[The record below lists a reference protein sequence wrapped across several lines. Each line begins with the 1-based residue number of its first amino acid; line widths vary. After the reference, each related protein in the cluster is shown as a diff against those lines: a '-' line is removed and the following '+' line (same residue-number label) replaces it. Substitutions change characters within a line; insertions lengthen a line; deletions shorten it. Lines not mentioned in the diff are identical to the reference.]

1 MLLQESALH
10 AFLWPNNIPLPWI
23 DHLYKGLSARIQDGN
38 GLVVGASQ
46 LVVLPLCLF
55 LLCDSWGLSL

>member
-1 MLLQESALH
+1 M
-10 AFLWPNNIPLPWI
+10 
-23 DHLYKGLSARIQDGN
+23 YRGLSARIQDGN

-46 LVVLPLCLF
+46 LVVLPFCLF